1 MAETGKGV
9 NAGKLASNVQK
20 RITRAQEKMM
30 QKLGKADET
39 KDTAFEESVANFNK
53 QMAEGTKLQ
62 RDLRA
67 YLAAVNTMHECSKR
81 LQDCLAD
88 MYEPDWFGKEEIDAL
103 AEELIEKEMDN
114 NLEDTEVLWGD
125 FHQKLLDDAVISMD
139 TYVAQFPEIK
149 ARIAKRDRKLV
160 DFDSARHHFA
170 SIQKSKKKDE
180 AKIAKP
186 LALME
191 KAAPGWAQGI
201 ITAHQIA
208 QTNLSRNQAEEELGK
223 AQKVFEEI
231 NYDLQEELPTLWNS
245 RIGLY
250 VTTFQSVAGLEE
262 KFHRDMGKLNRNLY
276 DIMTKLEEQRQ
287 ANEAAANHNAT
298 AASEPDTT
306 TPAPKLTPGPRP
318 PRPHPAK
325 EVKKDII
332 NLFEDAVIP
341 DINVTT
347 PPQFDGPTGG
357 SLLDMDLDA
366 MQAISVP
373 RDPQVGVADCF
384 LSWIC
389 CCFCQLFKEPILDNS
404 LYMSSSFGAVLVSI
418 RCHGDTP
425 FLALSFLTASWKVAS
440 CDSMEPEHTPA
451 ADKQWDSDEGTP
463 DQAESYEQP
472 DWEDQVSS
480 SMKPYETPSWA
491 DQNTPAVQ
499 PYEAPSWD
507 GHTAA
512 AEAEASQP
520 DWEAEEE
527 AGWGQEEV
535 QVGQELAIAAQA
547 SAEPCWIDAT
557 ATTQPNAAT
566 PVTNGSSDAE
576 VPSGVIYKVKAMHD
590 YAATDSDELDLKA
603 GDIVF
608 VLPFDNPDEQD
619 EGWLLGVKESHWLQ
633 NKDLTAKGV
642 FPENFTQR
650 L

>member
-53 QMAEGTKLQ
+53 QMTEGTKLQ

-67 YLAAVNTMHECSKR
+67 YLAAVKTMHESSKR

-88 MYEPDWFGKEEIDAL
+88 MYEPDWFGKEEMDAL
-103 AEELIEKEMDN
+103 AE
-114 NLEDTEVLWGD
+114 DTDVIWDD
-125 FHQKLLDDAVISMD
+125 FYQKLVDSALISMD
-139 TYVAQFPEIK
+139 TYMAQFPEIK
-149 ARIAKRDRKLV
+149 ARIAKRERKLV

-208 QTNLSRNQAEEELGK
+208 QTNLSRSQAEEELGK

-231 NYDLQEELPTLWNS
+231 SYDLQEELPTLWNS
-245 RIGLY
+245 RVGFY
-250 VTTFQSVAGLEE
+250 VTTFQNVAGLEE
-262 KFHRDMGKLNRNLY
+262 KFHREMGKLNQNLF

-298 AASEPDTT
+298 AASESDTT
-306 TPAPKLTPGPRP
+306 TPASKLRLGPPVPRP
-318 PRPHPAK
+318 PRPSPAK
-325 EVKKDII
+325 DAKTDII
-332 NLFEDAVIP
+332 NLFEDAVVP

-347 PPQFDGPTGG
+347 PSQT
-357 SLLDMDLDA
+357 
-366 MQAISVP
+366 
-373 RDPQVGVADCF
+373 
-384 LSWIC
+384 
-389 CCFCQLFKEPILDNS
+389 
-404 LYMSSSFGAVLVSI
+404 
-418 RCHGDTP
+418 DTS
-425 FLALSFLTASWKVAS
+425 AT
-440 CDSMEPEHTPA
+440 TP
-451 ADKQWDSDEGTP
+451 P
-463 DQAESYEQP
+463 
-472 DWEDQVSS
+472 
-480 SMKPYETPSWA
+480 
-491 DQNTPAVQ
+491 N
-499 PYEAPSWD
+499 
-507 GHTAA
+507 
-512 AEAEASQP
+512 
-520 DWEAEEE
+520 
-527 AGWGQEEV
+527 
-535 QVGQELAIAAQA
+535 
-547 SAEPCWIDAT
+547 DAT
-557 ATTQPNAAT
+557 T
-566 PVTNGSSDAE
+566 VTNGSSDAE
-576 VPSGVIYKVKAMHD
+576 VPSGVAYKVKAMHD

-603 GDIVF
+603 GDIVL

-619 EGWLLGVKESHWLQ
+619 EGWLLGVKESHWLV